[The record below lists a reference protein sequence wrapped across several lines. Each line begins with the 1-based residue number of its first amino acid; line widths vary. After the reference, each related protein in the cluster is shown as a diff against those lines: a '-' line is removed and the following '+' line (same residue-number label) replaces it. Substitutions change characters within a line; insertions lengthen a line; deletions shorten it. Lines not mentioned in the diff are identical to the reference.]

1 MSSSIICN
9 NKFVNNNKQPQTKT
23 LLNGVSA
30 YNLLMVGPLAIKLS
44 PLMYFG
50 GEKNMLTTNSLRQ
63 YTHATFIW
71 TLNEQLTHSSR

>member
-50 GEKNMLTTNSLRQ
+50 GEKTC
-63 YTHATFIW
+63 
-71 TLNEQLTHSSR
+71 